1 MKYLR
6 KKYKSRRKSNYRR
19 KGRTIK
25 PIKRSRNRNAR
36 RKSRKRIKRKSK
48 KYGGLRAMDVVNS
61 TLYSSRLNDVL
72 NGHASSEGS
81 TTFQY
86 INRGQ

>member
-1 MKYLR
+1 
-6 KKYKSRRKSNYRR
+6 
-19 KGRTIK
+19 
-25 PIKRSRNRNAR
+25 
-36 RKSRKRIKRKSK
+36 
-48 KYGGLRAMDVVNS
+48 MDVVNS
-61 TLYSSRLNDVL
+61 TLYSSRLNDVF